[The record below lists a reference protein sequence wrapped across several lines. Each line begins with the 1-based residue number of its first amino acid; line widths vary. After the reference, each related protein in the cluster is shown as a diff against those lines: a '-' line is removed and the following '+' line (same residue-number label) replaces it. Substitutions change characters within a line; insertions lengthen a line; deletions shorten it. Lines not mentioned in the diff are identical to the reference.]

1 VIYLGGLE
9 ELEHSVADTG
19 GDEADTFV
27 LATDEVADDE
37 AETARVHIGNVRK
50 VEDVDRSGMAWS
62 RFRLEEVLEGGGG
75 QSGVHVAGR
84 KWTGKAE
91 DQAVGNLVLRA
102 FDMEAGTLPDLSRNS
117 GHRVSVRH
125 GVPRWLPL

>member
-27 LATDEVADDE
+27 LAADEVADDE

-62 RFRLEEVLEGGGG
+62 GLCLEEVLEGGGG
-75 QSGVHVAGR
+75 
-84 KWTGKAE
+84 
-91 DQAVGNLVLRA
+91 
-102 FDMEAGTLPDLSRNS
+102 
-117 GHRVSVRH
+117 
-125 GVPRWLPL
+125 